1 MSHRS
6 SLASSD
12 QNAPSLVVVPVVASV
27 VVPDDG
33 PADDPRVGPRNACIG
48 ASVIDTG

>member
-12 QNAPSLVVVPVVASV
+12 QNAPSLVVPSV
-27 VVPDDG
+27 VVSDDG